1 MRNVK
6 YLLLRNDNFVNAQV
20 NSIQVGLPQVI
31 GTEKPWTS
39 GFVKQSVKT
48 PLWLGMINLAGDG
61 QADLVHHGGVHKA
74 VCAYP
79 AAHYPYWRR
88 TLGMPALSAG
98 DFGENFT
105 IDELTEED
113 VCIGDV
119 WTIGEATIEISQP
132 RQPCW
137 KLARRWDIKDLAL
150 QVQQT
155 GRTGWYFRVLVE
167 GIVQPGMTLV
177 LGERLNP
184 QWTVAAANRLMHHDQ
199 ANLVDAARLADIAAL
214 SPSWKT
220 TLRNRIEKNLQHNES
235 NVRKRL
241 DGSDSMLN

>member
-1 MRNVK
+1 M
-6 YLLLRNDNFVNAQV
+6 NAQV
-20 NSIQVGLPQVI
+20 NSIQVGLPQVL
-31 GTEKPWTS
+31 GREKQWTT
-39 GFVKQSVKT
+39 GFLKRSVSE
-48 PLWLGMINLAGDG
+48 PVWLGMINLAGDG
-61 QADLVHHGGVHKA
+61 QADLVHHGGAHKA

-88 TLGMPALSAG
+88 TLELPNLAAG

-105 IDELTEED
+105 IDELTEES

-119 WTIGEATIEISQP
+119 WAIGAATIEVSQP

-137 KLARRWDIKDLAL
+137 KLAKRWGIKDLAL

-167 GIVQPGMTLV
+167 GFVQAGMALS
-177 LGERLNP
+177 LAQRPNP
-184 QWTVAAANRLMHHDQ
+184 QWTVAIANRLMHHDP
-199 ANLVDAARLADIAAL
+199 ANLADAAQLADVVAL

-220 TLRNRIEKNLQHNES
+220 TLRNRIEKKGKLTERSIRQ
-235 NVRKRL
+235 RL
-241 DGSDSMLN
+241 EGDNAK